1 MSILE
6 KFKNQKTAYLLK
18 TTGYVPEYK
27 NISEVSL
34 CFKT

>member
-27 NISEVSL
+27 NKVSQ
-34 CFKT
+34 TNSSS